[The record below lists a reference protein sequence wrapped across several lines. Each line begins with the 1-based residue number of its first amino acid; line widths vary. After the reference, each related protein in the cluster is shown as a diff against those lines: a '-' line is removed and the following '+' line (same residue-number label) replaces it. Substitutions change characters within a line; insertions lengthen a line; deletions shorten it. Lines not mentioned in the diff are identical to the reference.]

1 VVLVEFVFARL
12 DVDDDVLAVVPRLK
26 KVAQALLINPGAA
39 LDDIACRR
47 M

>member
-1 VVLVEFVFARL
+1 VVLVEFIFARL

-26 KVAQALLINPGAA
+26 KVAQALLIKPRAA